1 MVFEILIAILAVCG
15 VLLILWTVTGLLL
28 KPAGG
33 RSLRMLL
40 AVQGDAQE
48 LEHAVRGVAWLRE
61 TGLCVAG
68 LTVIDCGLSD
78 VGLRC
83 LRAICGRYEFVE
95 YLPEAKLSE
104 ILGSA
109 EPGGERE

>member
-15 VLLILWTVTGLLL
+15 VLLILWTVTGLFL

-48 LEHAVRGVAWLRE
+48 LEHAVRGIAWLRE
-61 TGLCVAG
+61 TGLCAG
-68 LTVIDCGLSD
+68 TLTIVDCGLSEA
-78 VGLRC
+78 GLRC
-83 LRAICGRYEFVE
+83 VRAICARYGFVE
-95 YLPEAKLSE
+95 YLPEAELSE
-104 ILGSA
+104 ILRSSGSSQR
-109 EPGGERE
+109 GE